1 MTLTEWTQMK
11 TTFNSKFENVIL
23 KKITCCILP
32 IHLCSIYYKDSEY
45 FPLDILSNVL
55 RDSTATVILGYNLQ

>member
-1 MTLTEWTQMK
+1 MLHIT
-11 TTFNSKFENVIL
+11 NIL
-23 KKITCCILP
+23 VKYLLAT
-32 IHLCSIYYKDSEY
+32 YKDSEY